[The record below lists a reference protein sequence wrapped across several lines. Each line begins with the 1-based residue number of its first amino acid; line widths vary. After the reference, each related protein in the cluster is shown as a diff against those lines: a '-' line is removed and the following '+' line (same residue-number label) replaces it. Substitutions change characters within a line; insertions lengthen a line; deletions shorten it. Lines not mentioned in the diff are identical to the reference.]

1 MPEGHL
7 KRRVCAQG
15 VAVVRVRVAGR
26 DQQHAEADHLGHGV
40 VDPPRGSRILDAA
53 GQALRDPEPALDVR
67 QRQHPGVR
75 GQSASVERDPH
86 RLAGERRTGQDQ
98 GTLHHGECRPG
109 GRVGPA
115 RLGIDCTRAGEDA
128 RSEGRGWTS
137 GLGCAGAAGDRGIGR
152 GRGARSSGGGC
163 GRGCHQTERRLT
175 AMFVAPQGGRRMLR
189 KRRQG
194 LALGRTAAVTAA
206 GLLLAAPFGGS
217 ALAGEKLT
225 VRLDF
230 LPWGVHAAMHLAQT
244 KGWFEAAGLEVEVQD
259 GRGSSHTLQLVNAR
273 QVDVGLT
280 QLGLLPLA
288 RKQGAEL
295 TSFAGWLRRTDL
307 CVLVDRGSGLRT
319 IGDLKGKSLVVF
331 AGSPW
336 APFID
341 AFLAAGGLDRT
352 NTEVLFVDPAA
363 LWGTY
368 TSGRADGMMST
379 LTSAVPLAEKSR
391 PSDTILLSQAGIT

>member
-1 MPEGHL
+1 
-7 KRRVCAQG
+7 
-15 VAVVRVRVAGR
+15 
-26 DQQHAEADHLGHGV
+26 
-40 VDPPRGSRILDAA
+40 
-53 GQALRDPEPALDVR
+53 
-67 QRQHPGVR
+67 
-75 GQSASVERDPH
+75 
-86 RLAGERRTGQDQ
+86 
-98 GTLHHGECRPG
+98 
-109 GRVGPA
+109 
-115 RLGIDCTRAGEDA
+115 
-128 RSEGRGWTS
+128 
-137 GLGCAGAAGDRGIGR
+137 
-152 GRGARSSGGGC
+152 
-163 GRGCHQTERRLT
+163 
-175 AMFVAPQGGRRMLR
+175 MLR
-189 KRRQG
+189 KRRQ
-194 LALGRTAAVTAA
+194 V
-206 GLLLAAPFGGS
+206 LLLAAPFGGS
-217 ALAGEKLT
+217 ALAREKLT

-319 IGDLKGKSLVVF
+319 IGDLRGKSLVVF

-391 PSDTILLSQAGIT
+391 PSDTILLSQAGITFPSYGLVAREETLANRKDTLARLVRVQQRAWEYLVDGHVEEGVEAMMAQRPDAMLDPTVLSGQIKLSIEQFNTPATEGKPLGWQAEHDWHAALASMEAAGIIEAGWSPSDYYTNDLVE

>member
-1 MPEGHL
+1 
-7 KRRVCAQG
+7 
-15 VAVVRVRVAGR
+15 
-26 DQQHAEADHLGHGV
+26 
-40 VDPPRGSRILDAA
+40 
-53 GQALRDPEPALDVR
+53 
-67 QRQHPGVR
+67 
-75 GQSASVERDPH
+75 
-86 RLAGERRTGQDQ
+86 
-98 GTLHHGECRPG
+98 
-109 GRVGPA
+109 
-115 RLGIDCTRAGEDA
+115 
-128 RSEGRGWTS
+128 
-137 GLGCAGAAGDRGIGR
+137 
-152 GRGARSSGGGC
+152 
-163 GRGCHQTERRLT
+163 
-175 AMFVAPQGGRRMLR
+175 MLR
-189 KRRQG
+189 KRRQV
-194 LALGRTAAVTAA
+194 LSLGRTAAVTAA
-206 GLLLAAPFGGS
+206 GFLLLAAPFGGS
-217 ALAGEKLT
+217 ALAREKLT

-259 GRGSSHTLQLVNAR
+259 GRGSNHTLQLVNAR
-273 QVDVGLT
+273 QVDVGQI

-307 CVLVDRGSGLRT
+307 CVLVDRGSGLTT
-319 IGDLKGKSLVVF
+319 IADLKGKSLVVF
-331 AGSPW
+331 AASPW

-391 PSDTILLSQAGIT
+391 PSDTILLSQAGITFPSYGLVAREETLANRRDTLARLVRVQQRAWEYLVDGHVEEGVEAMMAQRPDAMLDPTVLSGQIKLSIEQFNTPATEGKPLGWQAEYDWHAALASMEAAGIIKAGWSPSDYYTNDLVE